1 MSVGESLGGNIDA
14 DQHAKLAI
22 ARACAYIAVME
33 SPLPTSPCADCAM
46 RNQVLCAA
54 LDDDELLKLSQIGHK
69 KRFTRGETIIHA
81 GSVSPI
87 FANIVPGVLKVAR
100 TTGDG
105 REAIVGLLF
114 PADFVGRLFGVR
126 TDTDVTALT
135 DVELCI
141 YPRQNFEAALTD
153 LAKLERQLLA
163 STLEA
168 LDFTREWMVLLGRK
182 SAEERVASFLL
193 AMAHRL
199 KAAPGAA
206 FDLPLTRAQIADVL
220 GLTIETVSRQMTRLK
235 AAGVIEM
242 ASVRSVRII
251 AADGLRDRAEVA

>member
-1 MSVGESLGGNIDA
+1 
-14 DQHAKLAI
+14 
-22 ARACAYIAVME
+22 ME
-33 SPLPTSPCADCAM
+33 TPVPTSPCADCAI
-46 RNQVLCAA
+46 RNQMLCAA
-54 LDDDELLKLSQIGHK
+54 LDDTELLKLSQVGLK
-69 KRFTRGETIIHA
+69 KRFSRGETIIHA

-87 FANIVPGVLKVAR
+87 FANIVSGVLKLAR

-135 DVELCI
+135 DVELCV

-163 STLEA
+163 STLDA

-182 SAEERVASFLL
+182 SATERVASFLL
-193 AMAHRL
+193 VMAQRL
-199 KAAPGAA
+199 KTPPGAV

-220 GLTIETVSRQMTRLK
+220 GLTIETISRQITRLK
-235 AAGVIEM
+235 TAGIIEVPAA
-242 ASVRSVRII
+242 RSVRIVRPQ
-251 AADGLRDRAEVA
+251 ALRDLAEVA

>member
-1 MSVGESLGGNIDA
+1 MD
-14 DQHAKLAI
+14 
-22 ARACAYIAVME
+22 M
-33 SPLPTSPCADCAM
+33 LPATSPCADCAI
-46 RNQVLCAA
+46 RNQVLCAS
-54 LDDDELLKLSQIGHK
+54 LGDLELAKLSRMSHK
-69 KRFTRGETIIHA
+69 KHFARGETIIHA

-87 FANIVPGVLKVAR
+87 FANIVSGVLKLAH

-153 LAKLERQLLA
+153 FARLERQLLA
-163 STLEA
+163 STLDA

-193 AMAHRL
+193 VMAQRL
-199 KAAPGAA
+199 KTPPGAA

-235 AAGVIEM
+235 AAGVIQM
-242 ASVRSVRII
+242 PSVRSVRII
-251 AADGLRDRAEVA
+251 AADTLRDLAEVA